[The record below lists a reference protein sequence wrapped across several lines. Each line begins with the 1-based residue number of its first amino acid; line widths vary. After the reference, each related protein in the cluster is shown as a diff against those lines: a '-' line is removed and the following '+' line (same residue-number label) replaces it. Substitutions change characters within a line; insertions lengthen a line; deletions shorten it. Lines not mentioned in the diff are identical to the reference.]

1 MHPIACDMSRAEDT
15 PAERL
20 AAYRALFDRALLS
33 RERRPGAV
41 VFRFRGERAA
51 VEDLARREAACCPF
65 LEQRVE
71 LAGEEVVWTL
81 RHPSAEDILDAVHA
95 LPEPG
100 LVRGLDSR

>member
-1 MHPIACDMSRAEDT
+1 MHHAADPAAPIACDMSGADDT

-20 AAYRALFDRALLS
+20 AAYRVLFDRALLA

-51 VEDLARREAACCPF
+51 VEDLARREAVCCPF
-65 LEQRVE
+65 LEQHVE

-81 RHPSAEDILDAVHA
+81 RHPSADAMLDEFHA
-95 LPEPG
+95 LPG
-100 LVRGLDSR
+100 